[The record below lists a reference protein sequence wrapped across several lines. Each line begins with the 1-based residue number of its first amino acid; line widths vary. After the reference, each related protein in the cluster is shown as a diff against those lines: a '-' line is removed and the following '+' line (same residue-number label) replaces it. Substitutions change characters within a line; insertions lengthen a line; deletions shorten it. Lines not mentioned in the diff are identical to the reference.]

1 MSPSELL
8 ERMAENFKTEVGP
21 AIEADYPR
29 TQAFLSAVVLQK
41 LAMQL
46 RLQQGHSELER
57 RDRETLQQ
65 DLVQLLADIEAP
77 PSLSDAASTLI
88 EDGDGGLCHIIEA
101 LYAARETLGEAAFE
115 ALLGRVRQTMRR
127 SLDRRMEYAS

>member
-8 ERMAENFKTEVGP
+8 ERMAETLKTEVGP

-46 RLQQGHSELER
+46 RLQQGHGELER
-57 RDRETLQQ
+57 RDREALQQ
-65 DLVQLLADIEAP
+65 DLVKLLADIEAP
-77 PSLSDAASTLI
+77 PSLSDAASALI
-88 EDGDGGLCHIIEA
+88 EDGDGGLCRIIEA
-101 LYAARETLGEAAFE
+101 LYAARETLGEAAFD